1 MTTAT
6 FYAWDSVDQTAATGV
21 EDVQVRLYS
30 DDGSTFITYGT
41 TDSSGEF
48 TTDVPDATYW
58 VRFFKTG
65 YAFASKL
72 YVEVDAAQA
81 SNTFDVEAENLEEL
95 PPSAANN
102 LCRVSGYAVDAGGQ
116 PRKGATFQFMLSQV
130 RHIVSGRPIT
140 AAKVISRSDEYGY
153 LEVELIQN
161 AFYEVVV
168 EGLDDQVFMAQVP
181 ELQSCNL
188 TELIWPYPARVD
200 LSSSSVAVASG
211 DDEDVTVTLVLSSGV
226 EMPLPDD
233 APAGAVSFTVA
244 PESSDTDVAT
254 VSLSD
259 STLTITGVAAG
270 SCTVTF
276 TSSESYEER
285 FPEIS
290 LSFDSISVT
299 VT

>member
-6 FYAWDSVDQTAATGV
+6 FYAWDSADQTAATGV

-30 DDGSTFITYGT
+30 DDGSTFITYGL

-65 YAFASKL
+65 FSFASKL
-72 YVEVDAAQA
+72 KVIVSASAAN
-81 SNTFDVEAENLEEL
+81 NTFDVEAENLEQL

-102 LCRVSGYAVDAGGQ
+102 LCRVSGYVVDAGGQ
-116 PRKGATFQFMLSQV
+116 PRKGATFQFMLNQV

-140 AAKVISRSDEYGY
+140 SAKVISRSDKYGY

-181 ELQSCNL
+181 ESQSCNL
-188 TELIWPYPARVD
+188 TELVWPYPARID
-200 LSSSSVAVASG
+200 LSSSSVSVASG

-233 APAGAVSFTVA
+233 APAGAVSFTVS

-254 VSLSD
+254 VSLSN

-276 TSSESYEER
+276 TSPESYEDR